1 MCLQLPCILC
11 LGDSCGSNQSYQLN
25 TPAIDVPDHSC
36 VTFADEL
43 HTQQSIFRGTQLSSH
58 ADQEGVGSSGRRPS
72 LLQIT
77 LIQKQHTIAEDDDYD
92 EKMMLPSAPNLEPST
107 KSGQE
112 VEYQDTKNLFRG
124 LQQDYAW
131 MKGINKQ
138 TLSEQ

>member
-43 HTQQSIFRGTQLSSH
+43 HTQQSIFRGTQLSSL
-58 ADQEGVGSSGRRPS
+58 ADQGGVGSSGRRPS

-112 VEYQDTKNLFRG
+112 VEYTTIDIKKLFRG

-131 MKGINKQ
+131 MQGINKPI
-138 TLSEQ
+138 